1 MLMSMIEKF
10 FKDPRKQKESES
22 KSLARYFHDLEG
34 SPDFPYTL
42 ALKAYDNLK
51 ESAQGQEELFYFLME
66 DCIFT
71 SLYATFYEQ
80 LLIAVKENNDVA
92 IPLID
97 RFADDSEER
106 ERMIAEQTQY
116 HLSFI
121 ENKGLCPGCPC
132 CENHQDVA
140 ELITYWQK
148 GDIDFFTNL
157 YIGMQTIQFAM
168 EHLIYD
174 VIPSTNNV
182 IGLLNHESILEFR
195 QYIFDY
201 SEERGM

>member
-1 MLMSMIEKF
+1 MSIVEKF
-10 FKDPRKQKESES
+10 FKAPSQVEETQTRVP
-22 KSLARYFHDLEG
+22 LAKYFHDLEG
-34 SPDFPYTL
+34 EADFPYAL
-42 ALKAYDNLK
+42 ALSSYDKLK
-51 ESAQGQEELFYFLME
+51 ETATSEEELFYFLME

-71 SLYATFYEQ
+71 SLYATFYEE
-80 LLIAVKENNDVA
+80 LLVAVKKNPTVA
-92 IPLID
+92 IALIN
-97 RFADDSEER
+97 RFADDSDER

-132 CENHQDVA
+132 CDNHQDVA
-140 ELITYWQK
+140 ELIQFWQK

-157 YIGMQTIQFAM
+157 YIGMQTIQFSM

-174 VIPSTNNV
+174 VIPSEPNSMD
-182 IGLLNHESILEFR
+182 LLGHKSILEFR

-201 SEERGM
+201 AEEKNL

>member
-1 MLMSMIEKF
+1 MSIVEKF
-10 FKDPRKQKESES
+10 FKTGTTAEETKVSV
-22 KSLARYFHDLEG
+22 SLAKYFHDLEG
-34 SPDFPYTL
+34 EADFPYTL
-42 ALKAYDNLK
+42 ALSSYDKLK
-51 ESAQGQEELFYFLME
+51 ETATSEEELFYFLME

-71 SLYATFYEQ
+71 SLYATFYEE
-80 LLIAVKENNDVA
+80 LLVAVKMNPELA
-92 IPLID
+92 IPLIN

-106 ERMIAEQTQY
+106 ERMIAEQTQH

-132 CENHQDVA
+132 CDNHQDVS

-157 YIGMQTIQFAM
+157 FIGMQTIQFSM

-174 VIPSTNNV
+174 VIPSTPASKD
-182 IGLLNHESILEFR
+182 LLDHKSILEFR

-201 SEERGM
+201 SEERNL